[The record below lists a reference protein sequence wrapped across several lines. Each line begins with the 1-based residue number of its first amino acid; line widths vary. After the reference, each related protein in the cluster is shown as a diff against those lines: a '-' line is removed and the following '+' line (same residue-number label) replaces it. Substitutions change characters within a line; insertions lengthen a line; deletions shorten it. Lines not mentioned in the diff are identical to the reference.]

1 MPGVQKVEQDNM
13 VAENHV
19 KEVSKDLAEEG
30 VTSVIKEE
38 TESINEAEA
47 KDIMGDD
54 GAKDLAEELDQLK
67 EQIQEIKKDQTK
79 EEGFQCINKAM
90 ELPLVSG
97 LTSSVYATT
106 EYISTTRPVSIV
118 SEKMKD
124 VGEREEVKS
133 ILTSVT
139 TLYENNMSPRVDELR
154 TVLTPTL
161 KNLDGYACA
170 GIDKVNEKVTETK
183 EGYVDPMVNK
193 ISTTKE
199 AYVDT
204 VVEKV
209 ADIKE
214 KTSKVVQDC
223 TESGMSMKN
232 SYVDPAI
239 ERVNNV
245 KDSYV
250 NPIIEHVTSIKDSY
264 VDPAI
269 VTATNVKDNYVYP
282 AMETVNLVK
291 DNYVAP
297 AISKAYQ
304 DPRQAY
310 DEAVVYGKEV
320 ISATKDAAM
329 QRASNT
335 IDSAKEYLQN
345 AKDTSVEQVQMYV
358 NGAREAVRISSRKS
372 LDKAITFAKQTR
384 DSAMS
389 RTANLLLQ
397 TQSAAYEQL
406 HARYPTVADLIDRG
420 INRITTTTEI
430 LFNATKTTVTVTI
443 NTTRDVA
450 TKVGDGIQWS
460 KESFTATR
468 EILLDTKEK
477 ALTYGTEFT
486 KANED
491 NIRHYA
497 NIAGLSSY
505 VGFIGLELK
514 EKAL

>member
-1 MPGVQKVEQDNM
+1 MD
-13 VAENHV
+13 
-19 KEVSKDLAEEG
+19 
-30 VTSVIKEE
+30 
-38 TESINEAEA
+38 
-47 KDIMGDD
+47 DD

-250 NPIIEHVTSIKDSY
+250 NPIIEQVTSIKDTY
-264 VDPAI
+264 VDPAF
-269 VTATNVKDNYVYP
+269 VTATN
-282 AMETVNLVK
+282 VK

-310 DEAVVYGKEV
+310 DDAVVYGKEV
-320 ISATKDAAM
+320 INATKDAAM
-329 QRASNT
+329 ERAANT

-384 DSAMS
+384 DSAMN

-406 HARYPTVADLIDRG
+406 HARYPTVADLIDR
-420 INRITTTTEI
+420 
-430 LFNATKTTVTVTI
+430 
-443 NTTRDVA
+443 D
-450 TKVGDGIQWS
+450 
-460 KESFTATR
+460 
-468 EILLDTKEK
+468 
-477 ALTYGTEFT
+477 
-486 KANED
+486 
-491 NIRHYA
+491 
-497 NIAGLSSY
+497 
-505 VGFIGLELK
+505 
-514 EKAL
+514 

>member
-1 MPGVQKVEQDNM
+1 
-13 VAENHV
+13 
-19 KEVSKDLAEEG
+19 
-30 VTSVIKEE
+30 
-38 TESINEAEA
+38 
-47 KDIMGDD
+47 MGND

-199 AYVDT
+199 AYVET
-204 VVEKV
+204 VAEKV

-245 KDSYV
+245 KD
-250 NPIIEHVTSIKDSY
+250 
-264 VDPAI
+264 
-269 VTATNVKDNYVYP
+269 NYVYP

-310 DEAVVYGKEV
+310 GDAVVYGKEV
-320 ISATKDAAM
+320 INATKDAAM
-329 QRASNT
+329 QKASNT

-358 NGAREAVRISSRKS
+358 NGARESVRISSRKS

-397 TQSAAYEQL
+397 TQAAAYEQL

-477 ALTYGTEFT
+477 AVTYGTEFT

-497 NIAGLSSY
+497 NIAGLSSH

>member
-1 MPGVQKVEQDNM
+1 MGD
-13 VAENHV
+13 
-19 KEVSKDLAEEG
+19 DR
-30 VTSVIKEE
+30 
-38 TESINEAEA
+38 A
-47 KDIMGDD
+47 KDI
-54 GAKDLAEELDQLK
+54 AQELDQLK
-67 EQIQEIKKDQTK
+67 EQIQEMKKDQTK

-170 GIDKVNEKVTETK
+170 GFDKVNEKVTETK
-183 EGYVDPMVNK
+183 EGYVDPMVKK

-199 AYVDT
+199 AYVET
-204 VVEKV
+204 VAEKV

-250 NPIIEHVTSIKDSY
+250 TPIIEQVTSIKDSY
-264 VDPAI
+264 VDPAL
-269 VTATNVKDNYVYP
+269 VTATN
-282 AMETVNLVK
+282 VK

-310 DEAVVYGKEV
+310 DDAVIYGKEV
-320 ISATKDAAM
+320 INATKDAAM
-329 QRASNT
+329 ERAANT

-397 TQSAAYEQL
+397 TQAAAYEQL

-477 ALTYGTEFT
+477 AVTYGTEFT

>member
-1 MPGVQKVEQDNM
+1 MD
-13 VAENHV
+13 
-19 KEVSKDLAEEG
+19 
-30 VTSVIKEE
+30 
-38 TESINEAEA
+38 
-47 KDIMGDD
+47 DD

-67 EQIQEIKKDQTK
+67 EQIQEIKKDQNK

-245 KDSYV
+245 KD
-250 NPIIEHVTSIKDSY
+250 
-264 VDPAI
+264 
-269 VTATNVKDNYVYP
+269 
-282 AMETVNLVK
+282 
-291 DNYVAP
+291 NYVAP

-310 DEAVVYGKEV
+310 DDAVVYGKEV
-320 ISATKDAAM
+320 INATKDAAM
-329 QRASNT
+329 ERAANT
-335 IDSAKEYLQN
+335 IDSAKE
-345 AKDTSVEQVQMYV
+345 V
-358 NGAREAVRISSRKS
+358 I
-372 LDKAITFAKQTR
+372 
-384 DSAMS
+384 
-389 RTANLLLQ
+389 
-397 TQSAAYEQL
+397 
-406 HARYPTVADLIDRG
+406 
-420 INRITTTTEI
+420 
-430 LFNATKTTVTVTI
+430 NATK
-443 NTTRDVA
+443 DA
-450 TKVGDGIQWS
+450 AIQ
-460 KESFTATR
+460 
-468 EILLDTKEK
+468 
-477 ALTYGTEFT
+477 
-486 KANED
+486 
-491 NIRHYA
+491 
-497 NIAGLSSY
+497 
-505 VGFIGLELK
+505 
-514 EKAL
+514 

>member
-1 MPGVQKVEQDNM
+1 MD
-13 VAENHV
+13 
-19 KEVSKDLAEEG
+19 
-30 VTSVIKEE
+30 
-38 TESINEAEA
+38 
-47 KDIMGDD
+47 DD

-250 NPIIEHVTSIKDSY
+250 NPIIEQVNNVKDSY
-264 VDPAI
+264 VD
-269 VTATNVKDNYVYP
+269 P

-310 DEAVVYGKEV
+310 DDAVVYGKEV
-320 ISATKDAAM
+320 INATKDAAM
-329 QRASNT
+329 QRAS
-335 IDSAKEYLQN
+335 
-345 AKDTSVEQVQMYV
+345 
-358 NGAREAVRISSRKS
+358 
-372 LDKAITFAKQTR
+372 
-384 DSAMS
+384 
-389 RTANLLLQ
+389 
-397 TQSAAYEQL
+397 
-406 HARYPTVADLIDRG
+406 
-420 INRITTTTEI
+420 
-430 LFNATKTTVTVTI
+430 
-443 NTTRDVA
+443 
-450 TKVGDGIQWS
+450 
-460 KESFTATR
+460 
-468 EILLDTKEK
+468 
-477 ALTYGTEFT
+477 
-486 KANED
+486 
-491 NIRHYA
+491 
-497 NIAGLSSY
+497 
-505 VGFIGLELK
+505 
-514 EKAL
+514 

>member
-1 MPGVQKVEQDNM
+1 
-13 VAENHV
+13 
-19 KEVSKDLAEEG
+19 
-30 VTSVIKEE
+30 
-38 TESINEAEA
+38 
-47 KDIMGDD
+47 MGDD
-54 GAKDLAEELDQLK
+54 GAKDLAKELDQLK
-67 EQIQEIKKDQTK
+67 EQIQEIKKDQNK

-118 SEKMKD
+118 PEKMKD

-239 ERVNNV
+239 E
-245 KDSYV
+245 
-250 NPIIEHVTSIKDSY
+250 
-264 VDPAI
+264 
-269 VTATNVKDNYVYP
+269 TATNVKDNYVYP

-310 DEAVVYGKEV
+310 DDAVVYGKEV
-320 ISATKDAAM
+320 INATKDAAM

-372 LDKAITFAKQTR
+372 LDKAITFAK
-384 DSAMS
+384 
-389 RTANLLLQ
+389 
-397 TQSAAYEQL
+397 
-406 HARYPTVADLIDRG
+406 P
-420 INRITTTTEI
+420 
-430 LFNATKTTVTVTI
+430 
-443 NTTRDVA
+443 
-450 TKVGDGIQWS
+450 
-460 KESFTATR
+460 
-468 EILLDTKEK
+468 
-477 ALTYGTEFT
+477 
-486 KANED
+486 
-491 NIRHYA
+491 
-497 NIAGLSSY
+497 
-505 VGFIGLELK
+505 
-514 EKAL
+514 

>member
-1 MPGVQKVEQDNM
+1 MD
-13 VAENHV
+13 
-19 KEVSKDLAEEG
+19 
-30 VTSVIKEE
+30 
-38 TESINEAEA
+38 
-47 KDIMGDD
+47 DD
-54 GAKDLAEELDQLK
+54 GAKDLAEE
-67 EQIQEIKKDQTK
+67 KDQTK

-209 ADIKE
+209 SDIKE

-232 SYVDPAI
+232 SYVDPAM
-239 ERVNNV
+239 ERVNN
-245 KDSYV
+245 
-250 NPIIEHVTSIKDSY
+250 
-264 VDPAI
+264 
-269 VTATNVKDNYVYP
+269 
-282 AMETVNLVK
+282 VK

-310 DEAVVYGKEV
+310 DDAVVYGKEV
-320 ISATKDAAM
+320 INATKDAAM

-397 TQSAAYEQL
+397 TQSSAYEQL
-406 HARYPTVADLIDRG
+406 HARYPTVADLIDR
-420 INRITTTTEI
+420 
-430 LFNATKTTVTVTI
+430 
-443 NTTRDVA
+443 D
-450 TKVGDGIQWS
+450 
-460 KESFTATR
+460 
-468 EILLDTKEK
+468 
-477 ALTYGTEFT
+477 
-486 KANED
+486 
-491 NIRHYA
+491 
-497 NIAGLSSY
+497 
-505 VGFIGLELK
+505 
-514 EKAL
+514 